1 MVSTQHG
8 LHRTEGRRIDDAE
21 REHRTTGGCQSIA
34 SNSARVIARHNTS
47 LPLNEPINKAS
58 RTASNRFRVEPVQL
72 LVIQL
77 EVDRLAALLVVE
89 HVHGMGAALVTR
101 GPHSNQ
107 RVGTTSGA
115 INEIAHVHD
124 LTHGRSTS
132 RRRQAGGTQGRQV
145 AAGRQRQITIDHG
158 NVGHIFIGCINLESV
173 SCKPSISTRSSN
185 STSAGRAASGGSSNT
200 SKRGTQGKHQV
211 TALTF
216 QTRAGLRRPHEGL
229 VVRIS
234 HREAA
239 IGHVIRILVEE
250 RPVDRAN
257 TTTAVDQA
265 IGRGVGRAVVN
276 HIRDHHAVAERAH
289 RVSLGGASTQYRR
302 CGNGGHCKFFHL

>member
-1 MVSTQHG
+1 
-8 LHRTEGRRIDDAE
+8 
-21 REHRTTGGCQSIA
+21 
-34 SNSARVIARHNTS
+34 
-47 LPLNEPINKAS
+47 
-58 RTASNRFRVEPVQL
+58 
-72 LVIQL
+72 
-77 EVDRLAALLVVE
+77 
-89 HVHGMGAALVTR
+89 MGAALVTR

-107 RVGTTSGA
+107 RVGTTRGA

-124 LTHGRSTS
+124 VTRGRSTT
-132 RRRQAGGTQGRQV
+132 RRRQAVGTQGRQV
-145 AAGRQRQITIDHG
+145 AAGRQRQRTIDHG

-173 SCKPSISTRSSN
+173 SCKPTRTIN
-185 STSAGRAASGGSSNT
+185 TNSAGRAASGGSSNT

-239 IGHVIRILVEE
+239 IGHVIRLLVEE

-265 IGRGVGRAVVN
+265 NGRGVGRAVVN

-302 CGNGGHCKFFHL
+302 CCNGGHCKFFHL